1 MVKMYEDKIKN
12 KEEEIRNFNELNG
25 DSLFNKFTLEEKI
38 NNIRLNSKNKKLSSN
53 LSTDE
58 NSS

>member
-1 MVKMYEDKIKN
+1 MYEDKIKN
-12 KEEEIRNFNELNG
+12 KEEVIRNFNELNG

-38 NNIRLNSKNKKLSSN
+38 NNIRLSSKNKKSSSN